1 MCVVSYQN
9 PNLYVQSTINTDF
22 IYSGIDIKGQ
32 LISLVRS
39 LEVYLQGKIS
49 ADLKMY
55 RKFCSCFALE
65 IHENTASKVEY
76 FSKIERFLVVA

>member
-9 PNLYVQSTINTDF
+9 PNLYVQSTINTDY

-32 LISLVRS
+32 LI
-39 LEVYLQGKIS
+39 
-49 ADLKMY
+49 

-76 FSKIERFLVVA
+76 FSKIEIFLVVA